1 MEQVLLLVVE
11 GRLESLPGL
20 VRELLGETRQVLLWL
35 MEERQWSLPE
45 LVQEPLQGEA
55 GALTGQ

>member
-1 MEQVLLLVVE
+1 MVLLL
-11 GRLESLPGL
+11 L
-20 VRELLGETRQVLLWL
+20 REPPLRQVLLWL
-35 MEERQWSLPE
+35 REEQQGSLPE